1 MPLPQRGKTMGGWVG
16 SSTKTH
22 VLSIEGAIADAYN
35 QAKSRYKG
43 KPIELKVAEIYVVG
57 TNPITEYL
65 VKLVPVP

>member
-1 MPLPQRGKTMGGWVG
+1 MPLPQRGKTKGGWVG

-35 QAKSRYKG
+35 LAKGSYKTS
-43 KPIELKVAEIYVVG
+43 PIELQVADIYVVG

-65 VKLVPVP
+65 VKLVPVI